1 MSTSE
6 TTTQQYFFFKKK
18 QYPIHLYIS
27 APPGPYPIPTKP
39 PKKSNLGIQETLLHK
54 ELKPWSPAAV
64 GKILPSKK
72 NTFESRIGPQLPQG
86 VISDMYGYVI

>member
-6 TTTQQYFFFKKK
+6 TTTQQYFFLEKKT
-18 QYPIHLYIS
+18 IS
-27 APPGPYPIPTKP
+27 NSLIYVCSPRAV
-39 PKKSNLGIQETLLHK
+39 SNPNKTPQETLLHK

-72 NTFESRIGPQLPQG
+72 NTFESRIGPQLPPG